1 MVSNARLPKTVDGAG
16 FIKFRQEYGE
26 SLMTEAEMVAQPGK
40 FADPRNLAAAGID
53 LLAWYTMTNRHLFL
67 HCLMKKL

>member
-1 MVSNARLPKTVDGAG
+1 
-16 FIKFRQEYGE
+16 
-26 SLMTEAEMVAQPGK
+26 MTEAEMVAQPGK

-53 LLAWYTMTNRHLFL
+53 PLVGIIMTNRHLFL

>member
-1 MVSNARLPKTVDGAG
+1 MVSNARLPKTVDGAR
-16 FIKFRQEYGE
+16 FYQVDWRNMVK

-53 LLAWYTMTNRHLFL
+53 PLA
-67 HCLMKKL
+67 